1 MSPITTS
8 FSDRDG
14 GSSATSIHDFQSD
27 LPLHPKAA
35 QLLEHFFSQG
45 WPDPA
50 KIHHRSS
57 QSRIL
62 ISEAKEEIA
71 SVLGRGANELEFVGE
86 LGFGFWSSIAGL
98 LPQSPSS
105 QSDPLFLHST
115 IDRQVIHAF
124 ARRYQA
130 QGGPVQQ
137 LPVDSNGRFEIPSSA
152 GNSPRIICWQGTNRE
167 SGVVQ
172 KRPEISTHD
181 SLFADMTGAMP
192 DQTLPDG
199 WSVALWDPQK
209 YGAPQG
215 IAILAIARESHWRS
229 PLPPMDNRRTF
240 GSYSKPLLL
249 ATAVAMTS
257 FVEDLKSER
266 SRISQMRRELVL
278 SLKNSVPDLR
288 AIDDGVATDPRYVA
302 LGIPGVIGEE
312 LVRQM
317 EILGFLIDAGSACG
331 AGPLSPS
338 HVFDAMGW
346 RGLAHIRIT
355 LKKEHSTKKVQDLA
369 SALTAQ
375 IAKARN

>member
-8 FSDRDG
+8 FSDREG
-14 GSSATSIHDFQSD
+14 GSSHTSIHDFQSD

-35 QLLEHFFSQG
+35 PLLEQFFSQG

-71 SVLGRGANELEFVGE
+71 EVLGRGADELEFVGE

-105 QSDPLFLHST
+105 QGDPLLLHSS

-124 ARRYQA
+124 ARRYRD

-137 LPVDSNGRFEIPSSA
+137 LPVDANGRFEIPTSTPMS
-152 GNSPRIICWQGTNRE
+152 RRVICWQGTNRE

-172 KRPEISTHD
+172 KRPEISPYD

-215 IAILAIARESHWRS
+215 LAILAIAREGHWRS

-249 ATAVAMTS
+249 ATAVAMTAY
-257 FVEDLKSER
+257 VEDLQSEKL
-266 SRISQMRRELVL
+266 RISQIRNEFLF
-278 SLKNSVPDLR
+278 SLKNSIPDLR
-288 AIDDGVATDPRYVA
+288 AIDGGVSTDPRYVA

-346 RGLAHIRIT
+346 QGLAHIRIT
-355 LKKEHSTKKVQDLA
+355 LKKEHDRKEVQELA

-375 IAKARN
+375 IAQARN